1 MSDNHEEKTVNGKIS
16 IRLLTALWLTLPAL
30 AHAQQPA
37 KIAKVGWLESGNTDR
52 SSRVGEMF
60 MRRLSELGLL
70 EGKNI
75 AFEIRSADN
84 QLDRLP
90 ALADELVRLHV
101 DVLLTTATPA
111 LIAARNATKTIPI
124 VFMQLAV
131 DPVTAGFVDSLARP
145 GGNITGLTNFG
156 AELTGKRLEILKEAV
171 PKLSRVAILWEP
183 KNPGSAQSWKE
194 SQAPAKELGL
204 QLHSMEV
211 SSGDQFESAFANA
224 IKARSAAVA
233 VTPMVLAG
241 THRQKLVD
249 LAVKHRLPAMY
260 YRDSFVESGGL
271 MSYGADLTDHFKRAA
286 EYIEKILKGTKPAD
300 LPVEQPKKFEF
311 IVNLIAAKQ
320 IGLTIPP
327 QVLAR
332 ANRVIR

>member
-60 MRRLSELGLL
+60 MRRLSELGLV
-70 EGKNI
+70 ESKNI

-90 ALADELVRLHV
+90 SLAEELVRLHV
-101 DVLLTTATPA
+101 DVLFTTATPA

-124 VFMQLAV
+124 IFIQLAV
-131 DPVTAGFVDSLARP
+131 DPVAAGFVESLARP
-145 GGNITGLTNFG
+145 GGNITGLTNFA

-183 KNPGSAQSWKE
+183 KNAGSAQTWKE

-211 SSGDQFESAFANA
+211 SAGDQFEGAFANA
-224 IKARSAAVA
+224 VKARSAAVA
-233 VTPMVLAG
+233 VTPMVLAA

-249 LAVKHRLPAMY
+249 LTVRHRLPAMY

-286 EYIEKILKGTKPAD
+286 EYIDKILKGTKPAD

>member
-1 MSDNHEEKTVNGKIS
+1 MNVRTPIYFLAA
-16 IRLLTALWLTLPAL
+16 LLLMIPPL
-30 AHAQQPA
+30 AQAQSSA

-52 SSRVGEMF
+52 GSRVGEMF
-60 MRRLSELGLL
+60 MRRLSELGFV
-70 EGKNI
+70 EGKNV

-84 QLDRLP
+84 QLGRLP
-90 ALADELVRLHV
+90 GLAEELVRLQV

-124 VFMQLAV
+124 VFIQLAV
-131 DPVTAGFVDSLARP
+131 DPVAAGFVDSLARP
-145 GGNITGLTNFG
+145 GANITGLTNFA

-183 KNPGSAQSWKE
+183 KNAGSAQTWKE

-211 SSGDQFESAFANA
+211 SAGDQFESAFTNA
-224 IKARSAAVA
+224 VKARSAAVA

-241 THRQKLVD
+241 THRQKLAD
-249 LAVKHRLPAMY
+249 LAAKHWLPAMY
-260 YRDSFVESGGL
+260 YRDFFVESGGL

-286 EYIEKILKGTKPAD
+286 EYVEKILKGTKPAD

-327 QVLAR
+327 NVLAR
-332 ANRVIR
+332 ANRVIK